1 MSPTPS
7 TSRTSRDS
15 TSSNLGVSSTSP
27 TSAMPDYTSMVRE
40 AIASISMATLNDVEH
55 NSTPLKIAENSSQ
68 LMIILYILRKYK
80 PSEDINIIYTK
91 VSTALS
97 LLERMGIINKLKTNN
112 QHEDDSD
119 MEEEDHLRS
128 RPEQSPSPKHSL
140 LSKINNGN
148 SSSKQKAAKN
158 VAKSTSS
165 KEEISAILSNTSSS
179 PIGDLREKINAKK
192 ALANSMLVSTKKTN
206 DTPNT
211 PITLKKK
218 EMGKTLIGT
227 KTSGSKSLDVNSK
240 SPTQKLLKIKK
251 TKDGSKKSLS
261 NSAATKENQKSKLN
275 KIKKVKKKVESTEG
289 LKQKS
294 PGDKNSK
301 GPPVVRKYQL
311 KRLSPELAAICGK
324 KKLSRHDVVSR
335 MWRYI
340 KKKKL
345 QDPDQRTTI
354 LCDDKLKALTQK
366 PRIGQTDM
374 LLCIGSHL
382 TLIH

>member
-7 TSRTSRDS
+7 TSRTSHDS
-15 TSSNLGVSSTSP
+15 NSFNLGVSSTSP
-27 TSAMPDYTSMVRE
+27 TCFMPDYTSMVRE

-68 LMIILYILRKYK
+68 VMIILYILRKYK

-148 SSSKQKAAKN
+148 SSSKKKAAIN
-158 VAKSTSS
+158 VAKRNSLKEETSS
-165 KEEISAILSNTSSS
+165 IFTSSS
-179 PIGDLREKINAKK
+179 SIGDLREKINAKK
-192 ALANSMLVSTKKTN
+192 ALANSMLVASKTTN
-206 DTPNT
+206 NTPNT
-211 PITLKKK
+211 PNTLKKK

-227 KTSGSKSLDVNSK
+227 KTSGSKCLDVNSK

-251 TKDGSKKSLS
+251 TKDGSKKTLS

-275 KIKKVKKKVESTEG
+275 KIKKVKKKVEGTEG

-301 GPPVVRKYQL
+301 GPPAVRQYQL

>member
-1 MSPTPS
+1 
-7 TSRTSRDS
+7 
-15 TSSNLGVSSTSP
+15 
-27 TSAMPDYTSMVRE
+27 
-40 AIASISMATLNDVEH
+40 
-55 NSTPLKIAENSSQ
+55 
-68 LMIILYILRKYK
+68 
-80 PSEDINIIYTK
+80 
-91 VSTALS
+91 
-97 LLERMGIINKLKTNN
+97 
-112 QHEDDSD
+112 
-119 MEEEDHLRS
+119 
-128 RPEQSPSPKHSL
+128 
-140 LSKINNGN
+140 
-148 SSSKQKAAKN
+148 
-158 VAKSTSS
+158 
-165 KEEISAILSNTSSS
+165 
-179 PIGDLREKINAKK
+179 
-192 ALANSMLVSTKKTN
+192 MLVSSKTTN
-206 DTPNT
+206 NT
-211 PITLKKK
+211 PDTTITLKKK

-251 TKDGSKKSLS
+251 TKDGSKKTLS

-275 KIKKVKKKVESTEG
+275 KIKKVKKKVEGTEG

-301 GPPVVRKYQL
+301 GPPAVRQYQL
-311 KRLSPELAAICGK
+311 KKLSPEWAAICGK

-382 TLIH
+382 TLIQ

>member
-1 MSPTPS
+1 M
-7 TSRTSRDS
+7 D
-15 TSSNLGVSSTSP
+15 
-27 TSAMPDYTSMVRE
+27 
-40 AIASISMATLNDVEH
+40 
-55 NSTPLKIAENSSQ
+55 
-68 LMIILYILRKYK
+68 
-80 PSEDINIIYTK
+80 
-91 VSTALS
+91 
-97 LLERMGIINKLKTNN
+97 
-112 QHEDDSD
+112 
-119 MEEEDHLRS
+119 
-128 RPEQSPSPKHSL
+128 SPKEE
-140 LSKINNGN
+140 K
-148 SSSKQKAAKN
+148 SS
-158 VAKSTSS
+158 
-165 KEEISAILSNTSSS
+165 ILSNTSSS

-192 ALANSMLVSTKKTN
+192 ALANSILVSTKNTN
-206 DTPNT
+206 GTPNT
-211 PITLKKK
+211 PIALKKK

-227 KTSGSKSLDVNSK
+227 KTNGSKSLDMNSK
-240 SPTQKLLKIKK
+240 SQTEKLLKIKK

-275 KIKKVKKKVESTEG
+275 KIKKVKKKVESTEPS
-289 LKQKS
+289 KQKS

-301 GPPVVRKYQL
+301 GPPAVRQYQL